1 MSARPR
7 QSPGTRA
14 FSIPSGTQ
22 NRCAGTWP
30 APRLRRV
37 RSDQRPSGKWLVP
50 RQPGCAGPSLP
61 GQDGV
66 AQRERPCP
74 VVQVRARRSGAV
86 RCAGGSV
93 IPLRR
98 EICVD
103 GRADPLFRSVT
114 ELVASEGFHSW
125 LGMPVCNG
133 DTARGNPLPV
143 LGQHHHLPGR
153 PRSRGPG
160 SGPTPSASTF
170 RATRPSRRLPHRH
183 RSEIPLPPR
192 SHVAHGRRFDLHM
205 LRRTRAAPGFG
216 AYPGRRRGGPS
227 PALLVLGNVNTS
239 SAGSM

>member
-1 MSARPR
+1 MACAA
-7 QSPGTRA
+7 SPT
-14 FSIPSGTQ
+14 ST
-22 NRCAGTWP
+22 
-30 APRLRRV
+30 V
-37 RSDQRPSGKWLVP
+37 RS
-50 RQPGCAGPSLP
+50 A
-61 GQDGV
+61 
-66 AQRERPCP
+66 AQREMAGTTATRLCRTESSGPGRRRAARTAMSRRTGSGPPIRCRP
-74 VVQVRARRSGAV
+74 

-114 ELVASEGFHSW
+114 EVVASEGFHSW